1 MTVTLDSDIRFHAAC
16 AAGAEWGPTVKACLD
31 RLGPVA
37 GCNLGFLY
45 LTDGLAEHAT
55 SIVTLLRGVTGIR
68 NWVGTAG
75 IGVMANGA
83 ALFDEPG
90 LAIMAARLP
99 EDGFRLFP
107 TVTDGLEPLR
117 RSAGGWLDKHGAAL
131 ALVHVD
137 PHHPDMAG
145 LVNRLSEEAGVFLV
159 GGLTASRGEFPQI
172 VAGVEDADPVT
183 DGGVSGVLFA
193 PNLPV
198 ATAHTQGCRPIGP
211 THTVTASDDN
221 VILEIDG
228 RPALDIFKEDIGP
241 DLAADLRQVAG
252 LICAGLPIA
261 GSDTQDYLVRDLI
274 AIDPRAGWISIA
286 ERVTTGRPV
295 MFTRRD
301 PDTAAA
307 DMRRMLDSLKKR
319 VKATPKGAVYVSCIA
334 RGPGLFGA
342 ANAELSMIRET
353 FGDMPLAGFFAS
365 GEVSHNRLY
374 GYTGV
379 LTLFL

>member
-75 IGVMANGA
+75 IGVMANGT

-99 EDGFRLFP
+99 EDAFRLFP

-172 VAGVEDADPVT
+172 AAGVEDADPVT
-183 DGGVSGVLFA
+183 DGGASGVLFA
-193 PNLPV
+193 PDLPV

-241 DLAADLRQVAG
+241 ELAADLRQVAG

-286 ERVTTGRPV
+286 ERVMTGQPV

-301 PDTAAA
+301 PDIAAA

-342 ANAELSMIRET
+342 ADAELSMIRET

>member
-75 IGVMANGA
+75 IGVMANGT

-99 EDGFRLFP
+99 EDAFRLFP

-172 VAGVEDADPVT
+172 AAGVEDADPVT

-193 PNLPV
+193 PDLPV

-286 ERVTTGRPV
+286 ERVTTGQPV

-334 RGPGLFGA
+334 RGPSLFGA
-342 ANAELSMIRET
+342 ADAELSMIRET